1 MRRHYIRRLQEIPY
15 TEILSYLLLEVKKCY
30 PTHKEL
36 LLVFVIGRLG
46 NLQNA
51 CSFILHFFSRYR
63 YTAYRQFVR
72 WIWVW
77 LGRRNRKVLPS
88 CVVNEI
94 RNAFPSE
101 RYAGFR
107 YPV

>member
-1 MRRHYIRRLQEIPY
+1 MGNELESVCCREVSEVAAHVPEGAKCITSHPSFEPVCLNIYALQQLPK
-15 TEILSYLLLEVKKCY
+15 VKN
-30 PTHKEL
+30 
-36 LLVFVIGRLG
+36 LVFIYVKT
-46 NLQNA
+46 NKA
-51 CSFILHFFSRYR
+51 LHVQQYR

-88 CVVNEI
+88 CVVKEI

-101 RYAGFR
+101 
-107 YPV
+107 